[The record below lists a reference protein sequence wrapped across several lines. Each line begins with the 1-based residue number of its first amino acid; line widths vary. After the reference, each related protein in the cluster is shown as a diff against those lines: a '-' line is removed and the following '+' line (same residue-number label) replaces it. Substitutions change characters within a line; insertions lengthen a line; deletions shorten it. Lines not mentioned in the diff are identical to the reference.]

1 MDGSWRLVIHFSLI
15 YARCIMILFKI
26 MIFCIS
32 ALSMIAG
39 VVTMVSPDVNTIFL
53 PVVVEG
59 VQESHFAR
67 SYAGFVAAVGYLAMR
82 FLYSSSKVQVGTV
95 VLYIIFVMMISKMFS
110 FIYDG
115 YTTTAVISFLM
126 GVVFAIGLYAVQKAR
141 KNQLDYNL

>member
-1 MDGSWRLVIHFSLI
+1 
-15 YARCIMILFKI
+15 MILIKI

-32 ALSMIAG
+32 ALAMIAG
-39 VVTMVSPDVNTIFL
+39 IVTIVSPDVNTVFL
-53 PVVVEG
+53 PIFVEG

-95 VLYIIFVMMISKMFS
+95 VLYILFIMIISKMFS

-115 YTTTAVISFLM
+115 YTTFAVISFLM
-126 GVVFAIGLYAVQKAR
+126 GVVFAIGLYAIQKAR

>member
-1 MDGSWRLVIHFSLI
+1 
-15 YARCIMILFKI
+15 MILFKI

-32 ALSMIAG
+32 ALAMIAG

-53 PVVVEG
+53 PIVAES
-59 VQESHFAR
+59 VQESHFVR

-115 YTTTAVISFLM
+115 YTTVAVISFFM
-126 GVVFAIGLYAVQKAR
+126 GAVFAIGLYAV
-141 KNQLDYNL
+141 

>member
-1 MDGSWRLVIHFSLI
+1 
-15 YARCIMILFKI
+15 MILIKI

-39 VVTMVSPDVNTIFL
+39 IVTMVSPDVNTVFL
-53 PVVVEG
+53 PIVVEG
-59 VQESHFAR
+59 VQEAHFAR

-95 VLYIIFVMMISKMFS
+95 VLYIIFIMSISKIFS

-115 YTTTAVISFLM
+115 YTTIAVISFFV
-126 GVVFAIGLYAVQKAR
+126 GVAFAVGLFVVQKVR

>member
-32 ALSMIAG
+32 ALAMIAG
-39 VVTMVSPDVNTIFL
+39 VVTMVSPDVNTVFL
-53 PVVVEG
+53 PIFVDG

-82 FLYSSSKVQVGTV
+82 FLYSSSRVQVGTV
-95 VLYIIFVMMISKMFS
+95 VLYIVLVMMISKMFS

-115 YTTTAVISFLM
+115 YTTIAVISFLM
-126 GVVFAIGLYAVQKAR
+126 GVVFAIGLYVVQKAR

>member
-1 MDGSWRLVIHFSLI
+1 
-15 YARCIMILFKI
+15 MILIKI

-32 ALSMIAG
+32 ALAMIAG
-39 VVTMVSPDVNTIFL
+39 IVTMVSPDVNTVFL
-53 PVVVEG
+53 PIFVEG

-82 FLYSSSKVQVGTV
+82 FLYSSSRVQVGTV
-95 VLYIIFVMMISKMFS
+95 VLYIVLLMMISKMFS

-115 YTTTAVISFLM
+115 YTTFAVISFLM
-126 GVVFAIGLYAVQKAR
+126 GVVFAIGLYAIQKAR

>member
-1 MDGSWRLVIHFSLI
+1 
-15 YARCIMILFKI
+15 MILLKI

-39 VVTMVSPDVNTIFL
+39 IVTMVSPDVNTVFL
-53 PVVVEG
+53 PIVAEG

-67 SYAGFVAAVGYLAMR
+67 SYAGFVAAVGYLSMR

-95 VLYIIFVMMISKMFS
+95 VLYIVFVMMISKIFS

-115 YTTTAVISFLM
+115 YTTIAVISFFM

>member
-1 MDGSWRLVIHFSLI
+1 MDGFWCLVILFSLI
-15 YARCIMILFKI
+15 YAWYIMILVKI
-26 MIFCIS
+26 MIFCVS

-39 VVTMVSPDVNTIFL
+39 ITTILSPDVNNIFL
-53 PVVVEG
+53 PIVAEG

-67 SYAGFVAAVGYLAMR
+67 SYGGFVAAVGYLSMR

-95 VLYIIFVMMISKMFS
+95 VLYILSVMIISKIFS

-115 YTTTAVISFLM
+115 YTAISVISFLM
-126 GVVFAIGLYAVQKAR
+126 GIIFIIGLYFLQRVR

>member
-1 MDGSWRLVIHFSLI
+1 
-15 YARCIMILFKI
+15 MIFIKI

-39 VVTMVSPDVNTIFL
+39 IVTMASPDVNTIFL
-53 PVVVEG
+53 PIYVEG

-95 VLYIIFVMMISKMFS
+95 VMYIFIVMLISKIFS

-115 YTTTAVISFLM
+115 YTSIAVISFFL
-126 GVVFAIGLYAVQKAR
+126 GIAFVIGLYVLQKVR

>member
-1 MDGSWRLVIHFSLI
+1 
-15 YARCIMILFKI
+15 MILLKI

-32 ALSMIAG
+32 ALSMVAG

-67 SYAGFVAAVGYLAMR
+67 SYAGFVVAVGYLAMR
-82 FLYSSSKVQVGTV
+82 FLYSSSKVQIGTV

-115 YTTTAVISFLM
+115 YTTVAVISFFM

>member
-1 MDGSWRLVIHFSLI
+1 
-15 YARCIMILFKI
+15 MILIKI

-39 VVTMVSPDVNTIFL
+39 IVTMVSPDVNTIFL
-53 PVVVEG
+53 PIVAES
-59 VQESHFAR
+59 VQESHFVR

-95 VLYIIFVMMISKMFS
+95 VLYIIFVMIISKIFS

-115 YTTTAVISFLM
+115 YTTIAVVSFFI
-126 GVVFAIGLYAVQKAR
+126 GVAFAIGLYAVQKAR

>member
-1 MDGSWRLVIHFSLI
+1 MDGSWSLVIHFSLI
-15 YARCIMILFKI
+15 YARGIMILFKI

-39 VVTMVSPDVNTIFL
+39 VVTMVSPDVNTVFL
-53 PVVVEG
+53 PIFVEG

-95 VLYIIFVMMISKMFS
+95 VLYIVLVMMISKMFS

-115 YTTTAVISFLM
+115 YTTIAVISFLM
-126 GVVFAIGLYAVQKAR
+126 GVVFAIGLYVVQKAR

>member
-1 MDGSWRLVIHFSLI
+1 MDGSWSLVIHFSLI
-15 YARCIMILFKI
+15 YARGIMILLKI

-32 ALSMIAG
+32 ALSMVAG

-95 VLYIIFVMMISKMFS
+95 VLYIVFVMMISKMFS

-115 YTTTAVISFLM
+115 YTTIAVISFLM

>member
-1 MDGSWRLVIHFSLI
+1 
-15 YARCIMILFKI
+15 MILLKI

-39 VVTMVSPDVNTIFL
+39 IVTMVSPDVNTVFL
-53 PVVVEG
+53 PVVVDG

-67 SYAGFVAAVGYLAMR
+67 SYAGFITAVGYLAMR

-115 YTTTAVISFLM
+115 YTSIAVISFLI

>member
-1 MDGSWRLVIHFSLI
+1 
-15 YARCIMILFKI
+15 MILLKI

-32 ALSMIAG
+32 ALAMIAG
-39 VVTMVSPDVNTIFL
+39 IVTMVSPDVNTIFL

-115 YTTTAVISFLM
+115 YTTIAVISFLM
-126 GVVFAIGLYAVQKAR
+126 GVVFAIGLYAAQKAR